1 MSLDDES
8 ETDNA
13 PTDRAFVKSC
23 IEKRKK
29 KQIYTLADQIPFQ
42 SVKRVQNEPTKTQQ
56 MPKA

>member
-23 IEKRKK
+23 IEKRTK

-42 SVKRVQNEPTKTQQ
+42 SVERV
-56 MPKA
+56 